1 MFIKFPADR
10 HLVLLFMILLIC
22 SCRQQVEYEPGVEIL
37 PVTITIA
44 EESVFRHN
52 INTSGRLNPS
62 AELKLSFK
70 TGGIIDHISVRE
82 GQLVNAGDIMASLNL
97 DEIRSRLRQSEL
109 MHEKA
114 LRDYER
120 MENLYAD
127 TVVTLE
133 QLQNA
138 GTALELAESAR
149 SVARFNLDHSVI
161 TAPVDG
167 HVMKILAE
175 ENEIISPGFPA
186 LLFAASWDQWL
197 LTVAVTDRDF
207 VHISEG
213 DRALVRFDAYPEKVF
228 DAVVADVPGMAD
240 PYTGAFGINIAI
252 SSPEKRL
259 MAGFIGKAT
268 IITSRT
274 GNYITVPPEAIV
286 EANGR
291 EGSIYVYRSGKA
303 YRAQVKIEEITDTG
317 LLVTGNIKAGDSIIT
332 DGARFAG
339 QGQQVR
345 IYEPR

>member
-1 MFIKFPADR
+1 MFMQFPSDR
-10 HLVLLFMILLIC
+10 HVALLFMIMLVC
-22 SCRQQVEYEPGVEIL
+22 SCRQQAEHEPVVEIL
-37 PVTITIA
+37 PVTITVA
-44 EESVFRHN
+44 EESVFRHS
-52 INTSGRLNPS
+52 INTSGRLKPS

-82 GQLVNAGDIMASLNL
+82 GQFVNAGETMASLNL
-97 DEIRSRLRQSEL
+97 DEIRSQLRQAEL

-114 LRDYER
+114 LRDHER
-120 MENLYAD
+120 MESLYAD

-133 QLQNA
+133 RLQNA

-161 TAPVDG
+161 RAPVDG

-186 LLFAASWDQWL
+186 LLFAASRDQWL

-207 VHISEG
+207 VHIGEG

-228 DAVVADVPGMAD
+228 DAFVADVPGMAD

-268 IITSRT
+268 IMTSRT
-274 GNYITVPPEAIV
+274 GNYITVPPEALV

-303 YRAQVKIEEITDTG
+303 FRAQVRIEEITDTG
-317 LLVTGNIKAGDSIIT
+317 LLVTGSIKAGDSIIT
-332 DGARFAG
+332 DGARFAR
-339 QGQQVR
+339 QGQPVR
-345 IYEPR
+345 VHGPR